1 MSGEVESAGER
12 TARSRR
18 FATIDLGTN
27 TALLLVAE
35 REQGRFKAILERA
48 EITRLGQGV
57 DETRLLR
64 PEAMRRSAEALAEYA
79 RLAADLGVEPKD
91 IAAVT
96 TSAARDAQNSD
107 ELIALVRDLA
117 GIELEI
123 IPGETEAALTY
134 AGATADLDV
143 SESAPLAVFDI
154 GGGSSELIYG
164 TRTRHDFRHS
174 FDVGSVRLTE
184 RFLRSDPPTP
194 EEARALSDHLESL
207 FAVAPKPH
215 SPVTF
220 VGVAGTVTTLFTI
233 LHAIE
238 PYETARVHRQRM
250 GLQELRGL
258 REKLFSLTVAE
269 RRALKGIEPKRA
281 DVIAAGAAI
290 LEAAMAHV
298 GARELTVSDRGLRW
312 GLITARFGQTE
323 NNEQRVSVHA

>member
-1 MSGEVESAGER
+1 MSELRESAGEGS
-12 TARSRR
+12 ARSRR

-35 REQGRFKAILERA
+35 REQGGFKAILERA

-57 DETRLLR
+57 DASRLLK
-64 PEAMRRSAEALAEYA
+64 PEAMRRSAEAIAEYA

-107 ELIALVRDLA
+107 ELIALVRALA
-117 GIELEI
+117 GVELEI

-134 AGATADLDV
+134 VGATADLDV
-143 SESAPLAVFDI
+143 SEDATLAVFDI
-154 GGGSSELIYG
+154 GGGSSELILG

-184 RFLRSDPPTP
+184 RFLRSDPPRP
-194 EEARALSDHLESL
+194 EEERALFDHLASL
-207 FAVAPKPH
+207 FAAAPRPH
-215 SPVTF
+215 APVTF
-220 VGVAGTVTTLFTI
+220 VGVAGTVTTIFTL

-238 PYETARVHRQRM
+238 PYEAARVHRQKM
-250 GLQELRGL
+250 SLEELRCL
-258 REKLFSLTVAE
+258 RQKLFGLTVAE

-290 LEAAMAHV
+290 LEAAMEHV
-298 GARELTVSDRGLRW
+298 GVRSLTVCDRGLRW
-312 GLITARFGQTE
+312 GLLAARFGPSQ
-323 NNEQRVSVHA
+323 NN